1 MHIETLVLI
10 IICLGLMLLLA
21 GIYRQII
28 KINQV
33 LDEIIKGE
41 TDRRI
46 IIRKHSFLSDTCY
59 KLNQIM
65 MDNKERIIQTKRLE
79 RRNEKLMT
87 SLSHDIRTP
96 LTSIIGHL
104 DAVHYQYVHGE
115 MNAGSVRQ
123 AREKAYI
130 LKDYL
135 DDLFQWFKLNSQ
147 EEKAE
152 MEPLD
157 IVEETRAVFANW
169 VAAFEQ
175 NGISYDFV
183 SGMDEIQTSMDRVF
197 YERIVN
203 NLLKNVMEHSGA
215 SKIWIEI
222 VQAGITVA
230 VKVCDNGMGI
240 PEKEIPFIFDR
251 LYRVDD
257 AHNSKGSG
265 LGLAIVKELV
275 LIQGG
280 RIFAEPQK
288 KGICFVM
295 EFPIIV
301 NEKGTGLP

>member
-1 MHIETLVLI
+1 MDIGMIALI
-10 IICLGLMLLLA
+10 VICLGLMFLLA
-21 GIYRQII
+21 GIWRQIK

-33 LDEIIKGE
+33 LDEVIEGK

-46 IIRKHSFLSDTCY
+46 LIRKYSLLSDTCY

-65 MDNKERIIQTKRLE
+65 MDNKERIIQTKRQE
-79 RRNEKLMT
+79 HRNEKIMT

-115 MNAGSVRQ
+115 MNAESVRQ
-123 AREKAYI
+123 AREKAYV

-135 DDLFQWFKLNSQ
+135 DDLFQWFKLNSK

-152 MEPLD
+152 MKPLD

-169 VAAFEQ
+169 VAAFEG

-183 SGMDEIQTSMDRVF
+183 SDMDEIWISMDRVF

-203 NLLKNVMEHSGA
+203 NLLKNAMEHSGA
-215 SKIWIEI
+215 SKIWIKIE
-222 VQAGITVA
+222 QTGITAA
-230 VKVCDNGMGI
+230 VKICDNGVGI
-240 PEKEIPFIFDR
+240 PEKAIPFVFDR
-251 LYRVDD
+251 LYKADD
-257 AHNSKGSG
+257 ARSSKGSG
-265 LGLAIVKELV
+265 LGLAIVRELV

-280 RIFAEPQK
+280 KIFVEPRK
-288 KGICFVM
+288 KGSCFVM
-295 EFPIIV
+295 EFPILE
-301 NEKGTGLP
+301 N

>member
-1 MHIETLVLI
+1 MHMEMIALM

-21 GIYRQII
+21 GICRQIK

-33 LDEIIKGE
+33 LDDIIKGE

-46 IIRKHSFLSDTCY
+46 LIRKHSFLSDTCY

-65 MDNKERIIQTKRLE
+65 MDNKERIIKTKRLE
-79 RRNEKLMT
+79 RRNEELMT
-87 SLSHDIRTP
+87 GLSHDIRTP

-104 DAVHYQYVHGE
+104 DAVYYQYVHGE
-115 MNAGSVRQ
+115 MNAESVRQ
-123 AREKAYI
+123 AREKAYV
-130 LKDYL
+130 LKEYL
-135 DDLFQWFKLNSQ
+135 DDLFQWFKLNSK

-169 VAAFEQ
+169 VAAFER
-175 NGISYDFV
+175 NGISYDFI
-183 SGMDEIQTSMDRVF
+183 SDMDEIQTSMDRVF

-222 VQAGITVA
+222 VQTGVTVV
-230 VKVCDNGMGI
+230 VKICDNGVGI
-240 PEKEIPFIFDR
+240 PEKAIPFVFDR
-251 LYRVDD
+251 LYKVDD
-257 AHNSKGSG
+257 ARSSKGSG
-265 LGLAIVKELV
+265 LGLAIVRELV

-280 RIFAEPQK
+280 KIFVEPRK
-288 KGICFVM
+288 KGSCFVM
-295 EFPIIV
+295 EFPILE
-301 NEKGTGLP
+301 N

>member
-1 MHIETLVLI
+1 MDIGMIALI
-10 IICLGLMLLLA
+10 VICLGLMFLLA
-21 GIYRQII
+21 GIWRQIK

-33 LDEIIKGE
+33 LDEVIEGK

-46 IIRKHSFLSDTCY
+46 LIRKYSLLSDTCY

-65 MDNKERIIQTKRLE
+65 MDNKERIIQTKRQE
-79 RRNEKLMT
+79 HRNEKLMT

-104 DAVHYQYVHGE
+104 DAVHYQYIHGE
-115 MNAGSVRQ
+115 MNAESVRQ
-123 AREKAYI
+123 AREKAYV

-135 DDLFQWFKLNSQ
+135 DDLFQWFKLNSK

-157 IVEETRAVFANW
+157 VVEETRAIFANW
-169 VAAFEQ
+169 VAAFEG

-183 SGMDEIQTSMDRVF
+183 SDMDEIWISMDRVF

-203 NLLKNVMEHSGA
+203 NLLKNAMEHSGA
-215 SKIWIEI
+215 SKIWIKI

-230 VKVCDNGMGI
+230 VKICDNGVGI
-240 PEKEIPFIFDR
+240 PKKAIPFVFDR
-251 LYRVDD
+251 LYKSDD
-257 AHNSKGSG
+257 AHSSKGSG
-265 LGLAIVKELV
+265 LGLAIVRELV

-280 RIFAEPQK
+280 KIFVEPRK
-288 KGICFVM
+288 NGICFVM
-295 EFPIIV
+295 EFPILE
-301 NEKGTGLP
+301 N

>member
-1 MHIETLVLI
+1 MRIEMIALI
-10 IICLGLMLLLA
+10 VICLGLMFLLA
-21 GIYRQII
+21 GILRQIK

-33 LDEIIKGE
+33 LDEIIEGE

-46 IIRKHSFLSDTCY
+46 IIGKYSFLSDVCY

-115 MNAGSVRQ
+115 MNAESVRQ
-123 AREKAYI
+123 AREKAYV

-135 DDLFQWFKLNSQ
+135 DDLFQWFKLGSK

-169 VAAFEQ
+169 VAAFES

-183 SGMDEIQTSMDRVF
+183 SDMDEIQTGMDRVF

-203 NLLKNVMEHSGA
+203 NLLKNAMEHSGA

-222 VQAGITVA
+222 VQTGITVI
-230 VKVCDNGMGI
+230 VKICDNGVGI
-240 PEKEIPFIFDR
+240 PEKEIPFVFDR
-251 LYRVDD
+251 LYKAD
-257 AHNSKGSG
+257 AARSSKGSG
-265 LGLAIVKELV
+265 LGLAIARELV

-280 RIFAEPQK
+280 KIFVESQK
-288 KGICFVM
+288 KGISFVM
-295 EFPIIV
+295 EFPILENIG
-301 NEKGTGLP
+301 EG

>member
-1 MHIETLVLI
+1 MIALI
-10 IICLGLMLLLA
+10 VICLGLMFLLA
-21 GIYRQII
+21 GIWRQIK

-33 LDEIIKGE
+33 LDEIIEGK

-46 IIRKHSFLSDTCY
+46 LIRKYSLLSDTCY

-65 MDNKERIIQTKRLE
+65 MDNRERIIQTKRQE
-79 RRNEKLMT
+79 HRNEKLMT

-104 DAVHYQYVHGE
+104 DAVHYQYIHGE
-115 MNAGSVRQ
+115 MNAESVRQ
-123 AREKAYI
+123 AREKAYV

-135 DDLFQWFKLNSQ
+135 DDLFQWFKLNSK

-169 VAAFEQ
+169 VAAFER
-175 NGISYDFV
+175 NGISYDFI
-183 SGMDEIQTSMDRVF
+183 SDMDEIQTSMDRVF

-222 VQAGITVA
+222 VQTGVTVV
-230 VKVCDNGMGI
+230 VKICDNGVGI
-240 PEKEIPFIFDR
+240 PEKAIPFVFDR
-251 LYRVDD
+251 LYKVDD
-257 AHNSKGSG
+257 ARSSKGSG
-265 LGLAIVKELV
+265 LGLAIVRELV

-280 RIFAEPQK
+280 NIFVEPRK
-288 KGICFVM
+288 KGSCFVM
-295 EFPIIV
+295 EFPILE
-301 NEKGTGLP
+301 N

>member
-1 MHIETLVLI
+1 MRIAMIALI
-10 IICLGLMLLLA
+10 GICLGLMFLLA
-21 GIYRQII
+21 GIQRQI
-28 KINQV
+28 KEINQV
-33 LDEIIKGE
+33 LDEIIEGE

-46 IIRKHSFLSDTCY
+46 IMGKYSFLSDTCY

-115 MNAGSVRQ
+115 MNAESVRQ
-123 AREKAYI
+123 AREKAYV

-135 DDLFQWFKLNSQ
+135 DDLFQWFKLHSK

-169 VAAFEQ
+169 VAAFET

-203 NLLKNVMEHSGA
+203 NLLKNAMEHSGA

-222 VQAGITVA
+222 VQNGMMAA
-230 VKVCDNGMGI
+230 VKVCDNGIGI
-240 PEKEIPFIFDR
+240 SEKEIPFVFDR
-251 LYRVDD
+251 LYKADEARS
-257 AHNSKGSG
+257 SKGSG
-265 LGLAIVKELV
+265 LGLAIVRELV

-280 RIFAEPQK
+280 KIFVETQK
-288 KGICFVM
+288 KGVCFVM
-295 EFPIIV
+295 EFPIIE
-301 NEKGTGLP
+301 NQK

>member
-1 MHIETLVLI
+1 MDIV
-10 IICLGLMLLLA
+10 ICLGLMFLLA
-21 GIYRQII
+21 GIWRQIK

-33 LDEIIKGE
+33 LDEIIEGK

-46 IIRKHSFLSDTCY
+46 LIRKYSLLSDTCY

-65 MDNKERIIQTKRLE
+65 MDNKERIIQTKRQE
-79 RRNEKLMT
+79 HRNEKLMT

-115 MNAGSVRQ
+115 MNAESVRQ
-123 AREKAYI
+123 AREKAYV

-135 DDLFQWFKLNSQ
+135 DDLFQWFKLNSK

-157 IVEETRAVFANW
+157 VVEETRAVFANW
-169 VAAFEQ
+169 VAAFEG

-183 SGMDEIQTSMDRVF
+183 SDMDEIWISMDRVF

-203 NLLKNVMEHSGA
+203 NLLKNAMEHSGA
-215 SKIWIEI
+215 SKIWIKIE
-222 VQAGITVA
+222 QTGITAA
-230 VKVCDNGMGI
+230 VKICDNGVGI
-240 PEKEIPFIFDR
+240 PEKAIPFVFDR
-251 LYRVDD
+251 LYKADD
-257 AHNSKGSG
+257 ARSSKGSG
-265 LGLAIVKELV
+265 LGLAIVRELV

-280 RIFAEPQK
+280 KIFVEPRK
-288 KGICFVM
+288 KGSCFVM
-295 EFPIIV
+295 EFPILE
-301 NEKGTGLP
+301 N

>member
-1 MHIETLVLI
+1 MIALI
-10 IICLGLMLLLA
+10 VICLGLMFLLA
-21 GIYRQII
+21 GIWRQIK
-28 KINQV
+28 KINWV
-33 LDEIIKGE
+33 LDEIIEGK

-46 IIRKHSFLSDTCY
+46 LIRKYSLLSDTCY

-65 MDNKERIIQTKRLE
+65 MDNKERIAQTRRQE
-79 RRNEKLMT
+79 HRNEKLMT

-104 DAVHYQYVHGE
+104 DAVHYQYIHGE
-115 MNAGSVRQ
+115 MNAESVRQ
-123 AREKAYI
+123 AREKAYV

-135 DDLFQWFKLNSQ
+135 DDLFQWFKLNSK

-169 VAAFEQ
+169 VAAFER
-175 NGISYDFV
+175 NGISYDFI
-183 SGMDEIQTSMDRVF
+183 SDMDEIQTSMDRVF

-222 VQAGITVA
+222 VQTGVTVV
-230 VKVCDNGMGI
+230 VKICDNGVGI
-240 PEKEIPFIFDR
+240 PEKAIPFVFDR
-251 LYRVDD
+251 LYKVDD
-257 AHNSKGSG
+257 ARSSKGSG
-265 LGLAIVKELV
+265 LGLAIVRELV

-280 RIFAEPQK
+280 NIFVEPRK
-288 KGICFVM
+288 KGSCFVM
-295 EFPIIV
+295 EFPILE
-301 NEKGTGLP
+301 N

>member
-1 MHIETLVLI
+1 MHMEMIVLM
-10 IICLGLMLLLA
+10 IICLGFMLLLA
-21 GIYRQII
+21 GICRQIK

-33 LDEIIKGE
+33 LDDIIKGE

-46 IIRKHSFLSDTCY
+46 LIRKHSFLSDTCY

-65 MDNKERIIQTKRLE
+65 MDNKERIAQTRRQE
-79 RRNEKLMT
+79 HRNEKLMT

-104 DAVHYQYVHGE
+104 DAVHYQYIHGE
-115 MNAGSVRQ
+115 MNAESVRQ
-123 AREKAYI
+123 AREKAYV

-135 DDLFQWFKLNSQ
+135 DDLFQWFKLNSK

-169 VAAFEQ
+169 VAAFER
-175 NGISYDFV
+175 NGISYDFI
-183 SGMDEIQTSMDRVF
+183 SDMDEIQTSMDRVF

-222 VQAGITVA
+222 VQTGVTVV
-230 VKVCDNGMGI
+230 VKICDNGVGI
-240 PEKEIPFIFDR
+240 PEKAIPFVFDR
-251 LYRVDD
+251 LYKVDD
-257 AHNSKGSG
+257 ARSSKGSG
-265 LGLAIVKELV
+265 LGLAIVRELV

-280 RIFAEPQK
+280 NIFVEPRK
-288 KGICFVM
+288 KGSCFVM
-295 EFPIIV
+295 EFPILE
-301 NEKGTGLP
+301 N

>member
-1 MHIETLVLI
+1 MDMGMIALI
-10 IICLGLMLLLA
+10 VICLGLMFLLA
-21 GIYRQII
+21 GIWRQIK

-33 LDEIIKGE
+33 LDEIIEGK

-46 IIRKHSFLSDTCY
+46 LIRKYSLLSDTCY

-65 MDNKERIIQTKRLE
+65 MDNRERIIQTKRQE
-79 RRNEKLMT
+79 HRNEKLMT

-104 DAVHYQYVHGE
+104 DAVHYQYIHGE
-115 MNAGSVRQ
+115 MNAESVRQ
-123 AREKAYI
+123 AREKAYV

-135 DDLFQWFKLNSQ
+135 DDLFQWFKLNSK

-169 VAAFEQ
+169 VAAFER
-175 NGISYDFV
+175 NGISYDFI
-183 SGMDEIQTSMDRVF
+183 SDMDEIQTSMDRVF

-222 VQAGITVA
+222 VQTGVTVV
-230 VKVCDNGMGI
+230 VKICDNGVGI
-240 PEKEIPFIFDR
+240 PEKAIPFVFDR
-251 LYRVDD
+251 LYKVDD
-257 AHNSKGSG
+257 ARSSKGSG
-265 LGLAIVKELV
+265 LGLAIVRELV

-280 RIFAEPQK
+280 NIFVEPRK
-288 KGICFVM
+288 KGSCFVM
-295 EFPIIV
+295 EFPIYE
-301 NEKGTGLP
+301 NEK

>member
-1 MHIETLVLI
+1 MDIGMIALIVICLVL
-10 IICLGLMLLLA
+10 MFLLA
-21 GIYRQII
+21 GIWRQIK

-33 LDEIIKGE
+33 LDEIIEGK

-46 IIRKHSFLSDTCY
+46 LIRKYSLLSDTCY

-65 MDNKERIIQTKRLE
+65 MDNKERIIQTRRQE
-79 RRNEKLMT
+79 HRNEKLMT

-104 DAVHYQYVHGE
+104 DAVHYQYIHGE
-115 MNAGSVRQ
+115 MNAESVRQ
-123 AREKAYI
+123 AREKAYV

-135 DDLFQWFKLNSQ
+135 DDLFQWFKLNSK

-169 VAAFEQ
+169 VAAFER
-175 NGISYDFV
+175 NGISYDFI
-183 SGMDEIQTSMDRVF
+183 SDMDEIQTSMDRVF

-222 VQAGITVA
+222 VQTGVTVV
-230 VKVCDNGMGI
+230 VKICDNGVGI
-240 PEKEIPFIFDR
+240 PEKAIPFVFDR
-251 LYRVDD
+251 LYKVDD
-257 AHNSKGSG
+257 ARSSKGSG
-265 LGLAIVKELV
+265 LGLAIVRELV

-280 RIFAEPQK
+280 NIFVEPRK
-288 KGICFVM
+288 KGSCFVM
-295 EFPIIV
+295 EFPILE
-301 NEKGTGLP
+301 NSK

>member
-1 MHIETLVLI
+1 MRIEMIVLI
-10 IICLGLMLLLA
+10 GICLGLLFLLA
-21 GIYRQII
+21 DIRRQMK
-28 KINQV
+28 KINRV
-33 LDEIIKGE
+33 LDEIIEGE

-46 IIRKHSFLSDTCY
+46 IIKKSSVLSDTCY

-104 DAVHYQYVHGE
+104 DAIHYQYVHGE
-115 MNAGSVRQ
+115 MNTESVQQ
-123 AREKAYI
+123 AREKAYV

-135 DDLFQWFKLNSQ
+135 DDLFQWFKLNSK

-157 IVEETRAVFANW
+157 IVEETRAVLANW
-169 VAAFEQ
+169 VAVFER

-183 SGMDEIQTSMDRVF
+183 SDTDEIQTSMDRIF

-203 NLLKNVMEHSGA
+203 NLLKNAMEHSRA

-222 VQAGITVA
+222 VQNGITVA
-230 VKVCDNGMGI
+230 VKICDNGVGI
-240 PEKEIPFIFDR
+240 PEKEIPFVFER
-251 LYRVDD
+251 LYKADEARS
-257 AHNSKGSG
+257 SKGSG
-265 LGLAIVKELV
+265 LGLAIARELV
-275 LIQGG
+275 LLQEGK
-280 RIFAEPQK
+280 IFVESRK

-295 EFPIIV
+295 EFPIV
-301 NEKGTGLP
+301 ENKKGTVLP

>member
-1 MHIETLVLI
+1 MDIGMTVLI
-10 IICLGLMLLLA
+10 VICLGLMFLLA
-21 GIYRQII
+21 GIWRQIK

-33 LDEIIKGE
+33 LDEIIEGK

-46 IIRKHSFLSDTCY
+46 LIRKYSLLSDTCY

-65 MDNKERIIQTKRLE
+65 MDNKERIIQTKRQE
-79 RRNEKLMT
+79 HRNEKLMT

-115 MNAGSVRQ
+115 MNAESVRQ
-123 AREKAYI
+123 AREKAYV

-135 DDLFQWFKLNSQ
+135 DDLFQWFKLNSK

-152 MEPLD
+152 MKPLD

-169 VAAFEQ
+169 VAAFEG

-183 SGMDEIQTSMDRVF
+183 SDMDEIWISMDRVF

-203 NLLKNVMEHSGA
+203 NLLKNAMEHSGA
-215 SKIWIEI
+215 SKIWIKIE
-222 VQAGITVA
+222 QTGITAA
-230 VKVCDNGMGI
+230 VKICDNGVGI
-240 PEKEIPFIFDR
+240 PEKAIPFVFDR
-251 LYRVDD
+251 LYKADD
-257 AHNSKGSG
+257 ARSSKGSG
-265 LGLAIVKELV
+265 LGLAIVRELV

-280 RIFAEPQK
+280 KIFVEPRK
-288 KGICFVM
+288 KGSCFVM
-295 EFPIIV
+295 EFPILE
-301 NEKGTGLP
+301 N

>member
-1 MHIETLVLI
+1 MIVLM
-10 IICLGLMLLLA
+10 IICLGFMLLLA
-21 GIYRQII
+21 GICRQIK

-33 LDEIIKGE
+33 LDEIIEGK

-46 IIRKHSFLSDTCY
+46 LIRKYSLLSDTCY

-65 MDNKERIIQTKRLE
+65 MDNKERIIQTKRQE
-79 RRNEKLMT
+79 HRNEKLMT

-104 DAVHYQYVHGE
+104 DAVHYQYIHGE
-115 MNAGSVRQ
+115 MNAESVRQ
-123 AREKAYI
+123 AREKAYV

-135 DDLFQWFKLNSQ
+135 DDLFQWFKLNSK

-169 VAAFEQ
+169 VAAFEG

-183 SGMDEIQTSMDRVF
+183 SDMDEIWISMDRVF

-203 NLLKNVMEHSGA
+203 NLLKNAMEHSGA
-215 SKIWIEI
+215 SKIWIKIE
-222 VQAGITVA
+222 QTGITAA
-230 VKVCDNGMGI
+230 VKICDNGVGI
-240 PEKEIPFIFDR
+240 PEKAIPFVFDR
-251 LYRVDD
+251 LYKVDD
-257 AHNSKGSG
+257 ARSSKGSG
-265 LGLAIVKELV
+265 LGLAIVRELV

-280 RIFAEPQK
+280 NIFVEPRK
-288 KGICFVM
+288 KGSCFVM
-295 EFPIIV
+295 EFPILE
-301 NEKGTGLP
+301 N